1 MRKLIGSRVFTA
13 LILFSAII
21 TTGTSGY
28 IFIEGYTAIEAFYMV
43 IISITTVGFG
53 EVKPLSDIGR
63 IFTAL
68 LILIGIGSIG
78 FIGTS
83 IVESLI
89 QRIWTGRTGLLKMKR
104 KISKLK
110 SHYIVCGFGR
120 VGEAAVEEF
129 EKQHADFVIIEPN
142 HDLCEKMAVKGYL
155 FIQGDATREEV
166 LLEAGIKSAKGLLA
180 LLSSD
185 PNNLF
190 IALTGRELNPT
201 LHIIARGEEKSSEKR
216 ILQAGADRVISPFL
230 TAGRRIA
237 DDILANTGVLK
248 VKPID
253 AATIEMIPQW
263 ISVKEGSSMIGQTI
277 QKVSEEMGREIIG
290 LRAMNKDYIYPK
302 PDTIIDNSDMLLV
315 VAEITNGDK
324 QKDTVEP
331 TNPPKIVIID
341 DNVVILRLYV
351 RLFQKAGFNPLT
363 ATDGEQGLQL
373 ILQEKPVAAIIDYML
388 PVLSGIE
395 VCKEVRKHKELKEI
409 KLVLFTGDESGE
421 TKKKALKAGADVVVR
436 KTPEAFEVI
445 QAAIKLIKKKTE

>member
-1 MRKLIGSRVFTA
+1 MRILIGSRVFTA
-13 LILFSAII
+13 LTLLLVII
-21 TTGTSGY
+21 TFGTSGY
-28 IFIEGYTAIEAFYMV
+28 VLIENYTAVEAFYMV

-63 IFTAL
+63 LFTAV

-83 IVESLI
+83 IVESVI
-89 QRIWTGRTGLLKMKR
+89 QRIWTGRAGLLKMKK
-104 KISKLK
+104 KINKLK
-110 SHYIVCGFGR
+110 SHFIVCGFGR

-129 EKQHADFVIIEPN
+129 EKQKASYVVIEPN
-142 HDLCEKMAVKGYL
+142 HELCEKMTDKGYL
-155 FIQGDATREEV
+155 FIQGDATREEA

-190 IALTGRELNPT
+190 IALTSRELNPT
-201 LHIIARGEEKSSEKR
+201 LHIIARGEEKTSEKR

-237 DDILANTGVLK
+237 DDILTDTGILK
-248 VKPID
+248 VKPVD
-253 AATIEMIPQW
+253 SASSEMIPQW
-263 ISVKEGSSMIGQTI
+263 ISVQEGSGMIGQTI
-277 QKVSEEMGREIIG
+277 RKVSEEMGRDVIG
-290 LRAMNKDYIYPK
+290 LRVLHNDYIYPD
-302 PDTIIDNSDMLLV
+302 PETVINSKNMLLV
-315 VAEITNGDK
+315 ITEKMDGEELK
-324 QKDTVEP
+324 EP
-331 TNPPKIVIID
+331 VTATNPPKIVIVD
-341 DNVVILRLYV
+341 DNIVILRLYV

-363 ATDGEQGLQL
+363 ATDGGQGLRL
-373 ILQEKPVAAIIDYML
+373 IQEEKPVAAIIDYML

-395 VCKEVRKHKELKEI
+395 ICQEVRKQKDLAGI

-421 TKKKALKAGADVVVR
+421 TKKKALKAGADEVVR

-445 QAAIKLIKKKTE
+445 QAAIKLIKGKN

>member
-1 MRKLIGSRVFTA
+1 
-13 LILFSAII
+13 
-21 TTGTSGY
+21 
-28 IFIEGYTAIEAFYMV
+28 
-43 IISITTVGFG
+43 
-53 EVKPLSDIGR
+53 
-63 IFTAL
+63 
-68 LILIGIGSIG
+68 
-78 FIGTS
+78 
-83 IVESLI
+83 
-89 QRIWTGRTGLLKMKR
+89 
-104 KISKLK
+104 
-110 SHYIVCGFGR
+110 
-120 VGEAAVEEF
+120 
-129 EKQHADFVIIEPN
+129 
-142 HDLCEKMAVKGYL
+142 
-155 FIQGDATREEV
+155 
-166 LLEAGIKSAKGLLA
+166 
-180 LLSSD
+180 
-185 PNNLF
+185 
-190 IALTGRELNPT
+190 
-201 LHIIARGEEKSSEKR
+201 
-216 ILQAGADRVISPFL
+216 
-230 TAGRRIA
+230 
-237 DDILANTGVLK
+237 
-248 VKPID
+248 
-253 AATIEMIPQW
+253 
-263 ISVKEGSSMIGQTI
+263 MIGQTI
-277 QKVSEEMGREIIG
+277 QKVSEGMGREIIG